1 MKLGP
6 RSAKLTTQLIW
17 NILQC
22 ESTSIVMF
30 REDTAKYCEV
40 PLTPRAARLN
50 VSLQPSAV
58 SCWWSRVIYLNIRG
72 DQSLDSPIRTAFCN
86 MEILLFNKPGTVSAN
101 NNYLWTYTLYLCY
114 WAERI
119 RSVTNS
125 CYKLFLIN
133 SDINKT
139 NTRQKHFCM
148 NDN

>member
-30 REDTAKYCEV
+30 REV
-40 PLTPRAARLN
+40 LR
-50 VSLQPSAV
+50 SAV
-58 SCWWSRVIYLNIRG
+58 DTSSRQTECVPPAVCRLLLVIACHLPQHSG
-72 DQSLDSPIRTAFCN
+72 DQSLDSPIRTAVCN
-86 MEILLFNKPGTVSAN
+86 MEILLLNKPGTVSAN

-139 NTRQKHFCM
+139 STRQKHFCM
-148 NDN
+148 NEN